1 MMLDTIALTL
11 EQHQFEILAPERFSP
26 SAVGL
31 LRAPF
36 YPLRAR
42 AYFPCVLNPTKSDL
56 AAGKYGP
63 RLTLG
68 RRKTHGGFVTT
79 LRIEFSAPKLLF
91 GNNFD
96 ELCSRDFEDVLANL
110 HGHLTGCGVRV
121 TDPVL
126 RAAHASAVHYGKNI
140 AFSDFTNCSMVMHE
154 LDLID
159 LSGRFDLSQTDYR
172 NEGHAIRY
180 HTNDFELT
188 FYDKMKDLQRAAI
201 SDKRS
206 VERDTIIQRDLF
218 HDCGAYLKE
227 LEVLRMEVRL
237 GSRRRITSILKK
249 LRIEIE
255 PTFAA
260 LFDQSIA
267 KEVLL
272 HFWSGVRRQIAVA
285 PAPSETGP
293 EALFARLAMAN
304 ARKTRPGKLLQMLG
318 GAMLVRSVG
327 YRGAAALLQR
337 HCSARSWQRYKR
349 ELKQLPTQATP
360 GFTALRRVDESLAA
374 FETLRLDNF
383 RVRDFRCTVE
393 SLEGRGRAL
402 RAADSPSIS
411 DHHQPKVAPARQSGR
426 ARARAAAKNK
436 E

>member
-1 MMLDTIALTL
+1 MLDTIALTL

-26 SAVGL
+26 SAIGV
-31 LRAPF
+31 LRPPY
-36 YPLRAR
+36 YPLGAR
-42 AYFPCVLNPTKSDL
+42 AYFSCVLNPSKSDL
-56 AAGKYGP
+56 AGGRYAP

-68 RRKTHGGFVTT
+68 RRKNHGGFVTT

-96 ELCSRDFEDVLANL
+96 ELCSRDFEDVLATL
-110 HGHLTGCGVRV
+110 HGHLTECGVRV
-121 TDPVL
+121 TGPIL

-140 AFSDFTNCSMVMHE
+140 AFTDFTSCSMVMHE

-188 FYDKMKDLQRAAI
+188 FYDKLKDLQRATI

-206 VERDTIIQRDLF
+206 VERDTVVQRDLF
-218 HDCGAYLKE
+218 RDRGAYLKE

-237 GSRRRITSILKK
+237 GSRRRITSLLKK
-249 LRIEIE
+249 LEIEIE

-260 LFDQSIA
+260 LFDQSVA
-267 KEVLL
+267 KEILL
-272 HFWSGVRRQIAVA
+272 HFWNSVRRQIAVA
-285 PAPSETGP
+285 PSPSEPSP
-293 EALFARLAMAN
+293 EALFARLAMAG
-304 ARKTRPGKLLQMLG
+304 AGKTRPGKLLQMLG
-318 GAMLVRSVG
+318 GVVLVRSVG

-349 ELKQLPTQATP
+349 ELKQLPAQAEP
-360 GFTALRRVDESLAA
+360 SFTALRRVDESLAV
-374 FETLRLDNF
+374 FETLRLDNY
-383 RVRDFRCTVE
+383 RVRSVPCNVE
-393 SLEGRGRAL
+393 SSRAGGPSVI
-402 RAADSPSIS
+402 RATRTRKSRES
-411 DHHQPKVAPARQSGR
+411 
-426 ARARAAAKNK
+426 
-436 E
+436 